1 MKTAADRNGQEMQV
15 TEEDAQVL
23 VVGAGPAGLTA
34 AITLARA
41 GIGVTV
47 IERRGELSSL
57 PRATTVSIRSMEIFR
72 GWELED
78 EIRALA
84 PEVEWQGLLSET
96 LASADRGEVWPT
108 GIPTLEQSAV
118 ISPTIPVCAAQ
129 DELEPILLAHL
140 RSQRGTRVLLGAELI
155 ELETGGDGIAA
166 TIRLPDG
173 GIRRVRASHL
183 IGADGAHSITRR
195 LLGIDMQ
202 VGTAEGARSVL
213 FRAPLWEVVGDRR
226 YGIYSVT
233 HPDAPATLLP
243 AGGDRWLHGTWIDP
257 DDRDEMP
264 GRDELVRRIRV
275 GAGVPDLPVEIIR
288 TGTFTFS
295 AGMADAFR
303 RGNAFLVGDAAHRVT
318 PRGGTGMNMAIHS
331 AFDLGWKLSWVL
343 RGWAPPA
350 LLDSYEAERVPA
362 VRHNVIRSLDPDGS
376 TRSSDSEVH
385 VDLGGRIPHL
395 WTEHQGER
403 RSTIDLLGDGITLLT
418 GPAGE
423 WRDEPA
429 RPGSPPLI
437 VRRLDEVAARGLG
450 LLPGAAMLVR
460 PDGKQ
465 EAWLRSTG
473 PERGGQGESP
483 AAFRAS
489 AGSR

>member
-1 MKTAADRNGQEMQV
+1 MAV
-15 TEEDAQVL
+15 HEEDAQVL

-34 AITLARA
+34 AIALARA
-41 GIGVTV
+41 GIEVMV
-47 IERRGELSSL
+47 IERREELSSL

-72 GWELED
+72 GWGLED
-78 EIRALA
+78 EIRAIA
-84 PEVEWQGLLSET
+84 PEVEWQGWLSET
-96 LASADRGEVWPT
+96 LASAERGEVWAT

-140 RSQRGTRVLLGAELI
+140 RSQPGSRVLLGAELI
-155 ELETGGDGIAA
+155 ELEVGEDEVTATVRLSDGVV
-166 TIRLPDG
+166 
-173 GIRRVRASHL
+173 RRVRASHL
-183 IGADGAHSITRR
+183 IGADGAHSVTRR
-195 LLGIDMQ
+195 LLGIEME

-213 FRAPLWEVVGDRR
+213 FRAPLWDAVGERR

-233 HPDAPATLLP
+233 HPDAPATMLP

-257 DDRDEMP
+257 EDPGEMP
-264 GRDELVRRIRV
+264 ADDELVRRIRI

-288 TGTFTFS
+288 TGTFTFA
-295 AGMADAFR
+295 AGLADAFR

-343 RGWAPPA
+343 RGWASPA

-362 VRHNVIRSLDPDGS
+362 VRHNVIRSLDPDGT
-376 TRSSDSEVH
+376 TRSSDSELH

-395 WTEHQGER
+395 WTEHRGER
-403 RSTIDLLGDGITLLT
+403 RSTIDLLADGLTLLS
-418 GPAGE
+418 GPSGE
-423 WRDEPA
+423 WRDVPA

-437 VRRLDEVAARGLG
+437 VRRLEEVTARGLG
-450 LLPGAAMLVR
+450 LQPGAAMAVR

-465 EAWLRSTG
+465 VGWLRSDG
-473 PERGGQGESP
+473 YPEAFFARIPSRSWRATSRRGRSSTDP
-483 AAFRAS
+483 S
-489 AGSR
+489 SS